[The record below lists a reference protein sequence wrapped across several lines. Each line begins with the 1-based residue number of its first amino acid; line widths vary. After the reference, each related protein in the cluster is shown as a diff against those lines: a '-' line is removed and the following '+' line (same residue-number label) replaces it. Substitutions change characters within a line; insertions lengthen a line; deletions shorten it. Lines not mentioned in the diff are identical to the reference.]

1 VTDWHGQEVDRDLD
15 AADDALALA
24 DGDEDEAEQIFD
36 DIRPEHAS
44 DEFKVP
50 ADQRDGTIETE
61 HEDSDQ

>member
-24 DGDEDEAEQIFD
+24 NGDEEEAEQIFD